1 MQGDCDVAIV
11 GAGPYGLS
19 LAAHLARQRVAYR
32 IFGQPMQFWRAHMPE
47 GMHLKSDGVA
57 SDLFDPD
64 ASFTL
69 KQFCTDTRLPYH
81 DTALPVALDTFVN
94 YGVAFQKKF
103 APNLEQRLVA
113 GLKRAPKGFALTLD
127 DGEVVSAR
135 KVVIATGIN
144 SYRHIPSSI
153 AHLPPELLTH
163 SSEHRDLRPFE
174 KRSVVVLGGGSS
186 ATDLAALLM
195 DAGANVQ
202 LVARGS
208 RIRFLSGGDLRKR
221 SLWDE
226 IRHPT
231 SGIGP
236 GWRSRFYSDAPW
248 LFRRLPERLRLLIVR
263 RTLGPAGG
271 WFMKEKVIGR
281 VPITLGCRPESA
293 EVKNN
298 KVELT
303 LKSTDGSARKVVA
316 DHVIAATGYK
326 IDMRRC
332 EFLDA
337 GILAGLAM
345 IENTPILSAT
355 MESSVPGL
363 YLTGAA
369 TANSFGPVMRFAFGA
384 RFVAPHLTRSL
395 VKALSRQKT

>member
-1 MQGDCDVAIV
+1 
-11 GAGPYGLS
+11 
-19 LAAHLARQRVAYR
+19 
-32 IFGQPMQFWRAHMPE
+32 
-47 GMHLKSDGVA
+47 
-57 SDLFDPD
+57 
-64 ASFTL
+64 
-69 KQFCTDTRLPYH
+69 
-81 DTALPVALDTFVN
+81 
-94 YGVAFQKKF
+94 
-103 APNLEQRLVA
+103 
-113 GLKRAPKGFALTLD
+113 
-127 DGEVVSAR
+127 
-135 KVVIATGIN
+135 
-144 SYRHIPSSI
+144 
-153 AHLPPELLTH
+153 
-163 SSEHRDLRPFE
+163 
-174 KRSVVVLGGGSS
+174 
-186 ATDLAALLM
+186 
-195 DAGANVQ
+195 
-202 LVARGS
+202 
-208 RIRFLSGGDLRKR
+208 
-221 SLWDE
+221 
-226 IRHPT
+226 
-231 SGIGP
+231 
-236 GWRSRFYSDAPW
+236 
-248 LFRRLPERLRLLIVR
+248 
-263 RTLGPAGG
+263 
-271 WFMKEKVIGR
+271 MKEKVIGR